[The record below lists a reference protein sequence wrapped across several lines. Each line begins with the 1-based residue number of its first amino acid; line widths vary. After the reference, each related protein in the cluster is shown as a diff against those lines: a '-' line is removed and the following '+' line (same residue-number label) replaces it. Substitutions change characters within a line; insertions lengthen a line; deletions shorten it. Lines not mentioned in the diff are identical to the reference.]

1 MHIINNDNDNDNIVK
16 VEVQADVKYFVLKE
30 ELASA

>member
-30 ELASA
+30 ELAST